1 MAGKD
6 KGGSK
11 SSKKNAALTLKEKRE
26 AKKIKRDKRA
36 ER

>member
-6 KGGSK
+6 KGGTK
-11 SSKKNAALTLKEKRE
+11 SSKKNASLTLKEKRE
-26 AKKIKRDKRA
+26 AKKIKRDQRA

>member
-6 KGGSK
+6 KGGTK
-11 SSKKNAALTLKEKRE
+11 SSKKDAVSTLKEKRE